1 MCVQLAEQSVVL
13 TDRANEVQVDTA
25 EQQDT
30 EHDQGNHSA
39 GWSLTLLAQS
49 ASSIVKTTAIFS
61 NFKTHPHH
69 CLKTTT
75 NTVPCVALC

>member
-39 GWSLTLLAQS
+39 GCHTLY
-49 ASSIVKTTAIFS
+49 
-61 NFKTHPHH
+61 
-69 CLKTTT
+69 
-75 NTVPCVALC
+75 